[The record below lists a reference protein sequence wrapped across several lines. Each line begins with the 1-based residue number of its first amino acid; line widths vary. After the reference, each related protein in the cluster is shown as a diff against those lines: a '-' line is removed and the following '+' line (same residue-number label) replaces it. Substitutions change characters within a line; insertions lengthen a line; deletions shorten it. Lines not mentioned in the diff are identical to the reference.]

1 MNEQQ
6 VLEAIKQ
13 TIVSGNQ
20 TAAIQILKDY
30 KAG

>member
-20 TAAIQILKDY
+20 DAAIQILKDY

>member
-13 TIVSGNQ
+13 TIINGNQ
-20 TAAIQILKDY
+20 AEAIQILKDY

>member
-6 VLEAIKQ
+6 ALEAIKE
-13 TIVSGNQ
+13 TIINGNQ
-20 TAAIQILKDY
+20 DAAIQILKDY